1 MLIRIITN
9 IIMNRSIIVL
19 VPYNYYK
26 VLIVLVILYYSS
38 HGLLLGEI
46 VHVAISLYSLQEK
59 KVFTQDHRRSM

>member
-26 VLIVLVILYYSS
+26 VLILYYSS